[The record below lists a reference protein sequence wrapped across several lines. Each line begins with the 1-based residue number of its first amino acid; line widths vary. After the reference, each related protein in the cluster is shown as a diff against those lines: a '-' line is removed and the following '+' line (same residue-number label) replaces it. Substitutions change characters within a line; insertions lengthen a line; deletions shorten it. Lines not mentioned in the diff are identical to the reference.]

1 MCSPGALSVL
11 VKGRGGMVSAVP
23 KTQKLRCRKER
34 VVLQGKIF
42 PKMLC
47 LDGQNEHLIRSILFL
62 KKLQAPHSPSPCQ
75 KIPKITKDIFQKLY
89 LFLLVSRDCELPF
102 VNESFILFSLKYCS
116 ISHPFLSIPSVI
128 SLS

>member
-23 KTQKLRCRKER
+23 KTKKLRCRKER

-47 LDGQNEHLIRSILFL
+47 LDEGQNEHLIRSILFFEKITSPPL
-62 KKLQAPHSPSPCQ
+62 PLPVPKNPQNNQRYFPETLSISPSLQ
-75 KIPKITKDIFQKLY
+75 
-89 LFLLVSRDCELPF
+89 RW
-102 VNESFILFSLKYCS
+102 
-116 ISHPFLSIPSVI
+116 
-128 SLS
+128 